1 MLANKESELLRAR
14 YNYSVISCSR
24 CIRANNIINKFL
36 LVGDKFMPEMH
47 LKQCGYRYSA
57 YESFTKE
64 KQEYQSSKEQEI
76 QGIFAIS
83 LVDNNLVI

>member
-1 MLANKESELLRAR
+1 
-14 YNYSVISCSR
+14 
-24 CIRANNIINKFL
+24 
-36 LVGDKFMPEMH
+36 MPEMH

>member
-1 MLANKESELLRAR
+1 
-14 YNYSVISCSR
+14 
-24 CIRANNIINKFL
+24 
-36 LVGDKFMPEMH
+36 MH

-64 KQEYQSSKEQEI
+64 KQEHQSSKEQEI